1 MAGPIEQFEIKNL
14 VPLGKVG
21 NADLALTNS
30 GLYMLIAL
38 ALIIG
43 FFLLAT
49 SKNSIVPGRLQS
61 LAEMA
66 YEFVANTV
74 RSSAGNEGM
83 KFFPLIFSL
92 FTFVLTANLIG
103 MIPGTFTVTSHI
115 IITFS
120 MALIVIF
127 TVIIYGFM
135 KNGTHF
141 LHLFVPSGVPGWLLP
156 LIIVIE
162 VISFLSRPV
171 TLGLRLFAN
180 MLGGHIAMKVFGGFV
195 ASLLAA
201 GGAYALIAPLPL
213 AAIVALTA
221 LEFLVAFLQAYVFA
235 VLASIYL
242 NDALH
247 PGH

>member
-14 VPLGKVG
+14 VPLGKIG
-21 NADLALTNS
+21 GSDLALTNS
-30 GLYMLIAL
+30 GVYMLIAL
-38 ALIIG
+38 AVIIG
-43 FFLLAT
+43 FFLIAT
-49 SKNSIVPGRLQS
+49 SKNSLVPGRLQS

-83 KFFPLIFSL
+83 RFFPLVFSL
-92 FTFVLTANLIG
+92 FMFVLVANLIG

-115 IITFS
+115 VITFT
-120 MALIVIF
+120 MALIVIL
-127 TVIIYGFM
+127 TVVIFGLM
-135 KNGTHF
+135 KHGTHF

-156 LIIVIE
+156 LIVIIE
-162 VISFLSRPV
+162 IISFLSRPV

-201 GGAYALIAPLPL
+201 GGAYALLAPLPL
-213 AAIVALTA
+213 VAIVALTA